1 MDRKAAA
8 NAPVPLAD
16 SAAPARRVPPRLCV
30 VYTAKNSTRTLPRSI
45 AAVREIADRIVVV
58 DSGSMDGTQDACRAL
73 GAEVVHQEW
82 LGFARQKQHA
92 IDLAADAEFVLLLDS
107 DEIPDARLIDS
118 IRGVIQSPGSAK
130 GWWIDRRYWFGGD
143 YVRIDAP
150 DRVLRLFRQGAG
162 SVPFREVHEV
172 IRVDGPTARLPG
184 ICRHE
189 SWIDL
194 EDALAKQLRYA
205 RMSASA
211 PHARSNLVKLAF
223 NPSWAFIRNYVLHR
237 AFLDGWRGFQLSLV
251 VAMGTLAKHLMILDR
266 KRR

>member
-1 MDRKAAA
+1 M
-8 NAPVPLAD
+8 L
-16 SAAPARRVPPRLCV
+16 
-30 VYTAKNSTRTLPRSI
+30 
-45 AAVREIADRIVVV
+45 
-58 DSGSMDGTQDACRAL
+58 
-73 GAEVVHQEW
+73 
-82 LGFARQKQHA
+82 
-92 IDLAADAEFVLLLDS
+92 
-107 DEIPDARLIDS
+107 
-118 IRGVIQSPGSAK
+118 SPGAAQ

-211 PHARSNLVKLAF
+211 PHARSSLAKLAF
-223 NPSWAFIRNYVLHR
+223 NPSWAFFRNYVLHR
-237 AFLDGWRGFQLSLV
+237 SFLDGWRGFQLSLV

-266 KRR
+266 TRR